1 MGKIII
7 TAGFEKLPKVQY
19 ITQSGYTG
27 EILDVFHRWN
37 DKNRPF
43 KSNKQI
49 KSYILL

>member
-43 KSNKQI
+43 KSNKQF